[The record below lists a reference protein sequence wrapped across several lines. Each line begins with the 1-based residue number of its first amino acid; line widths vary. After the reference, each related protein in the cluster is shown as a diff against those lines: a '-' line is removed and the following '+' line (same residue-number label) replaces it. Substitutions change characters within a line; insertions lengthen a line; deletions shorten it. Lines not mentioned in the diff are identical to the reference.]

1 MQDYLIYVQITINM
15 EGDVWGGAMMP
26 RLVRVK
32 VRAEAGAIA
41 TAIVMVY

>member
-1 MQDYLIYVQITINM
+1 MQIIINM

-32 VRAEAGAIA
+32 VRAVTEAIA
-41 TAIVMVY
+41 TAIMMIY